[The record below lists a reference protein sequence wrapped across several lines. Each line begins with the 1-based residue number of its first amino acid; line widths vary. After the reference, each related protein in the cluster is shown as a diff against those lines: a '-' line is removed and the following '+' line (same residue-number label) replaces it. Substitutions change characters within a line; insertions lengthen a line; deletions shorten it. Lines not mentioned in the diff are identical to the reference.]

1 MKKLALVLLAGV
13 LAFGAVL
20 YLAVWR
26 PLFALPETLPR
37 AEQALATPDLL
48 VLAGVNAK
56 QAVFLERWFMDTPAA
71 SPPGSALPVIGERSL
86 LDHLRGARVD
96 PRRDLDYVLYALYP
110 GKDAGVR
117 QAIALMGRFE
127 PAAIDA
133 YLKDELHAE
142 PVTRAGHAAYE
153 VTLPDPNSCKTAGSW
168 IVTAEP
174 GSILLTDPVSYEA
187 LAPRLAGQP
196 QDAGALRWW
205 HDLARTD
212 VAGVAIR
219 RPDRWESGTP
229 IPLVGLAGN
238 ALAPQLEAFERA
250 YLGLGITAVPP
261 AGDLRVVL
269 DARDAGRAAEQIKAW
284 QRAVD
289 DSRARW
295 TTAMPAVA
303 RLYEDLSI
311 KTEGARSTVDVT
323 MSRATLGRLQDL
335 GSELVSQIFGGFG
348 INSDAVRSTA
358 AGADQ
363 IETNPPK
370 FEPTAST
377 VALRAYDP
385 KAQFAE
391 QVDAGA
397 GPFGVRLDAI
407 RLAPKPE
414 GGLELTIAG
423 FANGIPNIASDPGR
437 AKLAVDSVTSVGGQE
452 LLKREDCG
460 RERNGKPADFAS
472 SMPPRLSATKTV
484 HLIPGADARSLRRIS
499 GHIALR
505 LPTRTEAVTIADP
518 KPGTAVEKH
527 GARITINQLAGGTL
541 AYQVTGDRNR
551 VLLVHALNAKG
562 QPLASSMKM
571 SGDLLLGSGF
581 AGRIDYNGTIA
592 ALEIV
597 FSAEEQT
604 AEFPFA
610 LTDFSFAGEKRP
622 VARDDAPDFQPLSPQ
637 ALHAQYP
644 KPLPSAE
651 KLEPR
656 LAASEV
662 APFEISLDKAQ
673 PFFQLGLTV
682 GVRGPDAPGFRRR
695 FDLGQLQLT
704 RVSLKDGTALSPP
717 EPGKADR
724 SVWSAPLR
732 FMSSPK
738 QGVLSAPLNFS
749 VDTKAKPQDLK
760 SVEGKLTLRFPR
772 AIDTVRLDDLGVGQT
787 VQSGGIKGTIAA
799 RSRQGVTIETSADAE
814 RVVYVR
820 LLDAQGQALMF
831 GSPTI
836 AALPDGGTRI
846 DLSPF
851 DPPARA
857 EVVIARE
864 LETETL
870 PFSLTLP

>member
-187 LAPRLAGQP
+187 LAP
-196 QDAGALRWW
+196 
-205 HDLARTD
+205 
-212 VAGVAIR
+212 
-219 RPDRWESGTP
+219 
-229 IPLVGLAGN
+229 
-238 ALAPQLEAFERA
+238 QLEAFERA

-348 INSDAVRSTA
+348 INSDAVGSTA

-472 SMPPRLSATKTV
+472 SIPPRLS
-484 HLIPGADARSLRRIS
+484 
-499 GHIALR
+499 
-505 LPTRTEAVTIADP
+505 
-518 KPGTAVEKH
+518 
-527 GARITINQLAGGTL
+527 
-541 AYQVTGDRNR
+541 
-551 VLLVHALNAKG
+551 
-562 QPLASSMKM
+562 
-571 SGDLLLGSGF
+571 
-581 AGRIDYNGTIA
+581 
-592 ALEIV
+592 
-597 FSAEEQT
+597 
-604 AEFPFA
+604 
-610 LTDFSFAGEKRP
+610 
-622 VARDDAPDFQPLSPQ
+622 
-637 ALHAQYP
+637 
-644 KPLPSAE
+644 
-651 KLEPR
+651 
-656 LAASEV
+656 
-662 APFEISLDKAQ
+662 
-673 PFFQLGLTV
+673 
-682 GVRGPDAPGFRRR
+682 
-695 FDLGQLQLT
+695 
-704 RVSLKDGTALSPP
+704 
-717 EPGKADR
+717 
-724 SVWSAPLR
+724 
-732 FMSSPK
+732 
-738 QGVLSAPLNFS
+738 
-749 VDTKAKPQDLK
+749 
-760 SVEGKLTLRFPR
+760 
-772 AIDTVRLDDLGVGQT
+772 
-787 VQSGGIKGTIAA
+787 
-799 RSRQGVTIETSADAE
+799 
-814 RVVYVR
+814 
-820 LLDAQGQALMF
+820 
-831 GSPTI
+831 
-836 AALPDGGTRI
+836 
-846 DLSPF
+846 
-851 DPPARA
+851 
-857 EVVIARE
+857 
-864 LETETL
+864 
-870 PFSLTLP
+870 